1 MDFNTPPTAQ
11 PVTTSGLFSPLH
23 PATGFGAI
31 FTYMAAMLTSVMNF
45 SVAHRGKVVG
55 ILDASFSAGPAL
67 MALLYGEFFTR
78 GHIHDEEN
86 QDLRGFYLTSAIAFI
101 AINALGAVF
110 LGVYRK
116 PDVVSLPDSSG
127 GCVVFSAVS
136 FLGRNTVIILH
147 MGVVEVCVC
156 GGGGGGWGRV
166 GGSSAN
172 FS

>member
-1 MDFNTPPTAQ
+1 
-11 PVTTSGLFSPLH
+11 
-23 PATGFGAI
+23 
-31 FTYMAAMLTSVMNF
+31 MAAMLTSVMNF

-78 GHIHDEEN
+78 GHVHDEEN

-101 AINALGAVF
+101 AINVLGAVF
-110 LGVYRK
+110 LGVYRE

-127 GCVVFSAVS
+127 GCVVFSTLS
-136 FLGRNTVIILH
+136 FLGRNTVLIPH
-147 MGVVEVCVC
+147 MGMWWVGEAGGW
-156 GGGGGGWGRV
+156 GGGGCVAEGSGMRV

-172 FS
+172 LLN